1 MDNSENDRNQDQEGN
16 VLDLFLF
23 YVIQKIDTNTKRK
36 FLSMFLDKLAEDPQ
50 NMFPPPRPGVCI
62 YLSEES
68 KAYLENFLDGVDI
81 VFTNMLDKPQ
91 KQIYYNIAGVKLMAR
106 IGMIEKGYISFL
118 NACKT
123 LEGLTGLPFSLDED
137 FGGLS
142 NLDAWDTAVDE
153 AVEKHRQRS
162 E

>member
-16 VLDLFLF
+16 ILDLFLF
-23 YVIQKIDTNTKRK
+23 YVIQKMDANTKRK
-36 FLSMFLDKLAEDPQ
+36 FLSMFLDKLADDQ
-50 NMFPPPRPGVCI
+50 QDMFTPPKPGVCI

-68 KAYLENFLDGVDI
+68 RAYLDNFLDGVDI
-81 VFTNMLDKPQ
+81 VFSNMLDKPQ

-106 IGMIEKGYISFL
+106 IGMTEKGYISFL
-118 NACKT
+118 NACHA
-123 LEGLTGLPFSLDED
+123 LQDLTDLPFSLDED

-153 AVEKHRQRS
+153 AVEKHSQGS